1 MEDKRDILK
10 DEKPFS
16 WRILKNDKAQIFW
29 KNKNIKTIS
38 GKQFLKLEKLI
49 EKNVDYEIQLYLAKI
64 TGNFKHGNEKS
75 NKG

>member
-16 WRILKNDKAQIFW
+16 WRMLKEGKAQILW

-38 GKQFLKLEKLI
+38 GKQFIKLEKLLD
-49 EKNVDYEIQLYLAKI
+49 KGDDYQIQLFLAKI
-64 TGNFKHGNEKS
+64 TGNFKHGNEK
-75 NKG
+75 NK